1 MLEKSMQNLPA
12 ADSDKWDRVKRLDE
26 AMMKIISIS
35 SIQDLQVMFNS
46 KQRKQLIWQIIWRY
60 FKDTIEKEK
69 EKDEIKYMHYSDI

>member
-1 MLEKSMQNLPA
+1 MLEKPTQNLPV
-12 ADSDKWDRVKRLDE
+12 ADSDKWDRVNRLDE

-46 KQRKQLIWQIIWRY
+46 KQRKQLIWQIIWRN
-60 FKDTIEKEK
+60 FKDTIENEK